1 MLSEGRVYQLYIET
15 LFDLHD
21 MHQKG
26 ETSIEDLVAAFPEQ
40 AESFEKF
47 KEEEGQVVFN
57 MMINKLIMAIM
68 TYGRVL
74 DLPKSFV
81 FAHLES
87 AFEAE
92 GLREALDQQI
102 QSVYADSSE
111 SIH

>member
-26 ETSIEDLVAAFPEQ
+26 EASLKDLKCTFPEQ
-40 AESFEKF
+40 VESFEKF
-47 KEEEGQVVFN
+47 KEEEGEAVFN
-57 MMINKLIMAIM
+57 LMINKLIMAIM
-68 TYGRVL
+68 AYGRVL
-74 DLPKSFV
+74 DLPKTFIL
-81 FAHLES
+81 AHLES

-92 GLREALDQQI
+92 GLQEALDQQI